1 MKNALFIFILTVF
14 ANFKLQAIT
23 PQIHHIDSILIHYVD
38 FDLMT
43 TIGINCNSFEST
55 LPYEKVILRDSIYI
69 TEFKKM
75 LLKDKYTTEYPVDVR
90 CKIYMF
96 TPKGVEVTCIGNHSL
111 QYRDSLYEI
120 NHLFIDKIKEFISK
134 GEEVLNDTII
144 QHSPPL
150 LMEKS
155 LFYDSIRQRCLPFM
169 KKEKIDTLKILI
181 DFYIDRQGNA
191 IDITVKGWRNQSIP
205 ITLQNEI
212 IALFQEKFKWFP
224 SESRPYKI
232 KQILPLTLIGE

>member
-1 MKNALFIFILTVF
+1 
-14 ANFKLQAIT
+14 
-23 PQIHHIDSILIHYVD
+23 
-38 FDLMT
+38 
-43 TIGINCNSFEST
+43 
-55 LPYEKVILRDSIYI
+55 
-69 TEFKKM
+69 M